1 MCMCLHTPTARRARH
16 AIAQCPGSR
25 VVSGSS
31 TPDSSTPSSL
41 TIFALQLLIAGHKQF
56 RGGSGGQSPPV
67 LAFSLR
73 VLGLVSREY
82 DVLVFSV

>member
-1 MCMCLHTPTARRARH
+1 MAGRTVLCFTPGA
-16 AIAQCPGSR
+16 SMLDKR

-31 TPDSSTPSSL
+31 TPDSSTPSSS

-67 LAFSLR
+67 LAFSLG
-73 VLGLVSREY
+73 VLGLVSQEY
-82 DVLVFSV
+82 NVLVFSV